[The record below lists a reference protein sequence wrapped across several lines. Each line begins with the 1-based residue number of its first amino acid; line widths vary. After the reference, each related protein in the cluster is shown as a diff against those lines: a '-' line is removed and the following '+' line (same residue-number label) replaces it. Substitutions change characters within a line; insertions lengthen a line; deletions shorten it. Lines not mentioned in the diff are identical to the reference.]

1 MAHWGATPCIKIV
14 RTNGLGL
21 SILRGFLVSKPKLL
35 FATQMAAAPTLP
47 QHLKPCPMSDSQGGP
62 ADRQCRSRLHNFRG
76 LPIRPRPQSLGPC
89 SRYSRYYGPNAT
101 RIWAIRPG
109 IRAAVEKRRHRS
121 TDVRSTARRA
131 TATSHA
137 TLRGR
142 PNLARLWDALVP
154 RDYRVTLQKCHSDK
168 TREQWPPQESDEAR
182 RIAINIAKYP
192 ELLKRRQH

>member
-1 MAHWGATPCIKIV
+1 MDPLTGSAGHGFITFGV
-14 RTNGLGL
+14 FRYVLGHKAL
-21 SILRGFLVSKPKLL
+21 DPV
-35 FATQMAAAPTLP
+35 A
-47 QHLKPCPMSDSQGGP
+47 
-62 ADRQCRSRLHNFRG
+62 
-76 LPIRPRPQSLGPC
+76 
-89 SRYSRYYGPNAT
+89 
-101 RIWAIRPG
+101 G

-142 PNLARLWDALVP
+142 PNLARLRDRLVP

-168 TREQWPPQESDEAR
+168 TREQWPPQESDGAR

-192 ELLKRRQH
+192 ELLKRPQH